1 MVAVDLESLHNIG
14 SVNEASWYNGLDWK
28 RAWNTFR
35 AAENV
40 FCSKVSFS
48 NKTKLSSR
56 SVVDRLLQTRTGAS
70 FGKWY
75 GGTSIHHSG
84 SCFSLDALWSK
95 LTHSLDCP
103 SLLLLGCSLID
114 AAVPCKEVVHNDD
127 CLLMLLKE
135 LVTLS
140 SLEETSYLF
149 CWPQLQFCQWILK
162 AGTIDVLILLQN

>member
-1 MVAVDLESLHNIG
+1 MKMSNRCLMVAVDLESLHNIG
-14 SVNEASWYNGLDWK
+14 SVNEVSWYNGLDWE

-35 AAENV
+35 VAENV

-48 NKTKLSSR
+48 NKTKHSKR
-56 SVVDRLLQTRTGAS
+56 SVVDDLLQTRTSAS

-84 SCFSLDALWSK
+84 SCFSLDTLWSK
-95 LTHSLDCP
+95 LTHYLDCP

-114 AAVPCKEVVHNDD
+114 AAVPCKEVVHSDD
-127 CLLMLLKE
+127 CLLMSLKE
-135 LVTLS
+135 
-140 SLEETSYLF
+140 TSHLF

-162 AGTIDVLILLQN
+162 AGTFDVLILLQN